1 MRPPQRRRPPVVVSS
16 ETESEPEAMGKA
28 QAASG
33 PGESSPALELET
45 ASSVSQP
52 SSPKAVL
59 SAASEDSDDWVKI
72 QRDEPHSVKVSDYPQ
87 LETDWGSVSGLD
99 DAGSGLESGDS
110 GRIRGNSRFT
120 PLEEI
125 MPAAAPTSALS
136 DEDSESDLGSQSD
149 GYAESDGSGGDHSG
163 GEKEYDEPADEASPR
178 AYSLELTNDNGDHG
192 ITDLPQADEVAP
204 RVTKDGVYPKSNVA
218 SSFPKTST
226 GKALGSSSDTGDST
240 ENTESESD
248 RKPAPKRGTP
258 GRRRGQQID
267 KFNPEY
273 VKELN
278 DAIALANSLELC
290 PNSLKVLRGSW
301 VVGSWWSHTEKHK
314 FFNLIARIGRH
325 DVVALASSMKTKSI
339 VECRAYLKLLKEA
352 VVEANENLLYKG
364 GRLPGMVDM
373 PAAVEISDECAGA
386 LEEEAQL
393 LENRTVAN
401 EQRREK
407 NKWGNFWLLD
417 GDTSE
422 HIEDLYE
429 SYENGSDEEGL
440 EKIRE
445 FAPEAELL
453 SVSSML
459 NLSE

>member
-1 MRPPQRRRPPVVVSS
+1 
-16 ETESEPEAMGKA
+16 MGKA
-28 QAASG
+28 QATGGS
-33 PGESSPALELET
+33 ERSTPAPELET
-45 ASSVSQP
+45 ASFVSQP

-72 QRDEPHSVKVSDYPQ
+72 QQDELHSANVSGYLQ

-110 GRIRGNSRFT
+110 GRIRGSFRFT

-125 MPAAAPTSALS
+125 VPAAALTSPLN
-136 DEDSESDLGSQSD
+136 DEDSESNLSSQSD
-149 GYAESDGSGGDHSG
+149 GYAESNGSGGDGSGG
-163 GEKEYDEPADEASPR
+163 EEEYDEPADEASPR

-192 ITDLPQADEVAP
+192 ITDPPQADEVTP
-204 RVTKDGVYPKSNVA
+204 QITKDGVYQKSNAA
-218 SSFPKTST
+218 SSFLKTPTS
-226 GKALGSSSDTGDST
+226 KALSSSSDTGDST
-240 ENTESESD
+240 ENTEGESD
-248 RKPAPKRGTP
+248 RKPAHKRGTP

-267 KFNPEY
+267 RFNPEY

-278 DAIALANSLELC
+278 DTIALANSLELC
-290 PNSLKVLRGSW
+290 PNSLKILRGSW
-301 VVGSWWSHTEKHK
+301 VIGSWWSHTEKHK

-325 DVVALASSMKTKSI
+325 DVVALASNMKTKSI
-339 VECRAYLKLLKEA
+339 VECRTYLKLLKQT
-352 VVEANENLLYKG
+352 VVEANENLLHKS
-364 GRLPGMVDM
+364 GRLPRMADI
-373 PAAVEISDECAGA
+373 PAAIEISDECAGA

-393 LENRTVAN
+393 LENRTVAD

-417 GDTSE
+417 GDMSE

-429 SYENGSDEEGL
+429 GYENGSDEEGL